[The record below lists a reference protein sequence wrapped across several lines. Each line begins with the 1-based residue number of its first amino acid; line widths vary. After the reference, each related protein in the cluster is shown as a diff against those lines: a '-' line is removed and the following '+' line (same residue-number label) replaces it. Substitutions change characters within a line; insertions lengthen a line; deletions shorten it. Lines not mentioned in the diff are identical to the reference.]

1 MASPTLVALFLLS
14 ALTFYPP
21 STTAQPVKDA
31 NETIEYS
38 LAFDIY
44 QQGWRLQSLFASAFI
59 PEGRIY
65 ISYDYVPQPGVPSN
79 YWTAVEETIE
89 YSLAFDIYQ
98 QGWRLQSLFAS
109 AFIPE
114 GRIYIS
120 YDYVP
125 QPGVP
130 SNYWTAVEGEAE
142 RTVVKVGNVGIIRD
156 DAGNRLLAINPE
168 NTFKFILVPLSSDA
182 SK

>member
-1 MASPTLVALFLLS
+1 
-14 ALTFYPP
+14 
-21 STTAQPVKDA
+21 
-31 NETIEYS
+31 
-38 LAFDIY
+38 
-44 QQGWRLQSLFASAFI
+44 
-59 PEGRIY
+59 
-65 ISYDYVPQPGVPSN
+65 
-79 YWTAVEETIE
+79 
-89 YSLAFDIYQ
+89 LAFDIYQ

-142 RTVVKVGNVGIIRD
+142 RTVVKVGYPNSLQGFFTIYRTSSVNSYKFQFCSNDDATSCSNVGIIRD